1 VTSYPNL
8 LSPLD
13 LGFTTLRN
21 RVVMG
26 SMHTGLED
34 RAGHIH
40 RLAEYFSER
49 ARGGVGL
56 VITGG
61 YAPNRTGW
69 LLPFA
74 AELVSSAQA
83 RRHRRITT
91 AVHDSGGKILLQ
103 ILHAGRYAYHPLSV
117 SASSIKAPINPFRPR
132 SLSGRGVES
141 TIEDFARC
149 AQLARDAGYDGVEI
163 MGSEG
168 YLLNQFLAPRTNKRT
183 DSWGGTPANRR
194 RFPVEIVRRTR
205 TAVGSDFIISYRM
218 SMADYVEDGQS
229 WDEIL
234 ALATGVEAAGAT
246 IINSG
251 FGWHEARVPTIVT
264 SVPNSAFVDISSAL
278 AEHVGIPVVASN
290 RINMPQAAEQILADT
305 PVRLISMARPFLAD
319 PEWVLKAATDRVQ
332 EINTCIACNQAC
344 LDHAF
349 AKKTVSCLLN
359 PRAGHE
365 TKLVLSPTRRARS
378 VAVVGAGPAGLA
390 VAVNA
395 AQRGHRVT
403 LFEANEFIGGQFDL
417 ARRIPG
423 KEEFNET
430 LRYFSTMLDKLGVTV
445 RLGTRVTVE
454 DLADRGAAN
463 CQAANREAANCQA
476 ANCQAAGYR
485 AGSYYDDVVLATGV
499 APRIPAIPG
508 IDHAKVLTYAEA
520 ITGAKPVGKT
530 VAVVGAGGIGFDVSE
545 LLVTAQ
551 SPIQERPIQEKQSL
565 KEWKI
570 EWGLVD
576 PHEARGALTTPLP
589 PPPARDVYLLQRTKG
604 PQGRRLGK
612 TTGWVHRASL
622 RAKGVHQLSGV
633 NYERISDDG
642 LHISFGPDRQRLQVL
657 AVDTVVVCAGQES
670 VRELES
676 DLRRIGMRPHLIG
689 GAAFAAELDASRAI
703 RQGTEL
709 AARL

>member
-1 VTSYPNL
+1 MYPNL

-21 RVVMG
+21 RVIMG

-34 RAGHIH
+34 RAHHID
-40 RLAEYFSER
+40 RLAEYFAER

-56 VITGG
+56 IITGG

-69 LLPFA
+69 LLPLA
-74 AELVSSAQA
+74 AELVSSPQA
-83 RRHRRITT
+83 RRHRRITS
-91 AVHDSGGKILLQ
+91 AVHHAGGKILLQ

-132 SLSGRGVES
+132 RLSSRGVQS
-141 TIEDFARC
+141 TIDDFARC
-149 AQLARDAGYDGVEI
+149 ALLAREAGYDGVEI

-168 YLLNQFLAPRTNKRT
+168 YLINQFLAPRTNKRS
-183 DSWGGTPANRR
+183 DAWGGTPEKRR

-205 TAVGSDFIISYRM
+205 AAVGSDFIICYRM

-234 ALATGVEAAGAT
+234 SLATDVEVAGAT
-246 IINSG
+246 MINSG

-264 SVPNSAFVDISSAL
+264 SVPNSAFVDISHAV
-278 AEHVGIPVVASN
+278 AGHVDIPVVASN

-305 PVRLISMARPFLAD
+305 HVQLISMARPLLAD
-319 PEWVLKAATDRVQ
+319 PEWVLKAQAARDD

-349 AKKTVSCLLN
+349 VKKTVSCLLN

-365 TKLVLSPTRRARS
+365 TQLVLSPTRRTRF

-390 VAVNA
+390 TAVNA
-395 AQRGHRVT
+395 AQRGHEVT
-403 LFEANEFIGGQFDL
+403 LFEANEFIGGQFDM

-430 LRYFSTMLDKLGVTV
+430 IRYFSTMLDRHGVTV
-445 RLGTRVTVE
+445 RLGTRVSAAE
-454 DLADRGAAN
+454 LAG
-463 CQAANREAANCQA
+463 
-476 ANCQAAGYR
+476 
-485 AGSYYDDVVLATGV
+485 YDDVVLATGV

-508 IDHAKVLTYAEA
+508 IDHPMVLTYAEA

-530 VAVVGAGGIGFDVSE
+530 VAVIGAGGIGFDVSE
-545 LLVTAQ
+545 LLVTDD
-551 SPIQERPIQEKQSL
+551 SPTHEPLSL
-565 KEWKI
+565 KEWKA
-570 EWGLVD
+570 EWGVAD
-576 PHEARGALTTPLP
+576 PWEQRGALTSPIP
-589 PPPARDVYLLQRTKG
+589 APPAREVYLLQRTNG
-604 PQGRRLGK
+604 AQGKRLGK
-612 TTGWVHRASL
+612 TSGWVHRASL
-622 RAKGVHQLSGV
+622 KAKGVHQLSGV
-633 NYERISDDG
+633 NYERVSDDG
-642 LHISFGPDRQRLQVL
+642 LHISFGPKRERPQLL
-657 AVDTVVVCAGQES
+657 AVDNVVVCAGQEP
-670 VRELES
+670 VRDLED
-676 DLRRIGMRPHLIG
+676 DLRQMGVDPHIIG
-689 GAAFAAELDASRAI
+689 GAAFAVELDAKRAI
-703 RQGTEL
+703 KQGTEL